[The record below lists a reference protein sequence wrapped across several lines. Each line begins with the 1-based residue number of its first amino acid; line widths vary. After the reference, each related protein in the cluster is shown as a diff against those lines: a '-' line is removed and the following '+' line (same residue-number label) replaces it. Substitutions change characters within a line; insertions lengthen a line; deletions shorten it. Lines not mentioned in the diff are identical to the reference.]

1 MRFNAPM
8 CLRDGTLHVRGDGY
22 TIAREYSL
30 CVCCGA
36 LLQPA
41 CEPVRAVSEPPERA
55 SCWDHYQAGART
67 SGVYVVDKGAGPMN
81 MYCEMGLAGGGWDLV
96 ANVVGQSFRVRLVVM
111 TAPLKSPSS
120 CD

>member
-1 MRFNAPM
+1 MRLCA
-8 CLRDGTLHVRGDGY
+8 CLRDLLRGQGC
-22 TIAREYSL
+22 TFACLSL
-30 CVCCGA
+30 TPRVLCA

-41 CEPVRAVSEPPERA
+41 CEPVRAVSEPPERT

-67 SGVYVVDKGAGPMN
+67 SGVYVVDKGAGPVN

-96 ANVVGQSFRVRLVVM
+96 ANVVGQSFRVRLVIM
-111 TAPLKSPSS
+111 TAPLKPLSS